1 MCVQSDI
8 ITSVVEQFRETRSID
23 LGVDAVGHR
32 KPHVVASDDDG
43 DDGDDALSRNCPKPW
58 QREFLF
64 IRLREILAG
73 ISALGSG

>member
-1 MCVQSDI
+1 MIPLRVWWNNFGDS
-8 ITSVVEQFRETRSID
+8 FD
-23 LGVDAVGHR
+23 LWVDAVGHR
-32 KPHVVASDDDG
+32 KPHVVASD

-73 ISALGSG
+73 ISALRSG